1 MAWFEQG
8 AKPLGAAEEGPAA
21 AAITSAEVEKW
32 ERERDQALQEAGQ
45 ALSTGN
51 ATMGTLADQQETLD
65 RAELIAESNEYMLAK
80 SRRTL
85 RGTCTC
91 RRGRGVGWGRGRG
104 GVSLP
109 SSQPRTAT
117 ADPGLAR

>member
-8 AKPLGAAEEGPAA
+8 ATPLAPTEEAPATG
-21 AAITSAEVEKW
+21 AITQSEVESW
-32 ERERDQALQEAGQ
+32 ERERDQALREADK
-45 ALSTGN
+45 ALQTGN

-85 RGTCTC
+85 RGEE
-91 RRGRGVGWGRGRG
+91 
-104 GVSLP
+104 
-109 SSQPRTAT
+109 
-117 ADPGLAR
+117 